1 MAVANDFNTQI
12 IEEFRANAGKVGGM
26 FEGTDLL
33 LLTTIGAKTGR
44 QTTAPLAW
52 YAEGDRLHV
61 FGSKAGADTH
71 PAWYHNLIANPDV
84 TVEAGA
90 ETYQATATVL
100 KGAERDRVWEI
111 QVARAPGFG
120 EYQQNTDRIIPVIAL
135 DLKAG

>member
-33 LLTTIGAKTGR
+33 LLTTTGAKTGR

-71 PAWYHNLIANPDV
+71 PAWYHNLIANPEV

-120 EYQQNTDRIIPVIAL
+120 EYQQNTARIIPVIAL